1 MMAPLQAGD
10 VAPEPLDMTA
20 VAMLS
25 HEVGGVL
32 DAYVQCIDDDEL
44 ESWPDFFTEKCLY
57 RIIPREN
64 YERGLPAAVMWCD
77 SRDMMA
83 DRITALRHANIY
95 QVQWYRHIISNPR
108 ILSATGDEIH
118 VQSNYAVF
126 RTCNDGES
134 TVYNVGRYVD
144 VIVRDNGVL
153 KFRERSVI
161 YDTHKISTL
170 MVIPI

>member
-1 MMAPLQAGD
+1 MPN
-10 VAPEPLDMTA
+10 VTTPELK
-20 VAMLS
+20 S
-25 HEVGGVL
+25 EVEDL
-32 DAYVQCIDDDEL
+32 LNAYAQCIDDDDL
-44 ESWPDFFTEKCLY
+44 ENWPNFFTEQCLY

-64 YERGLPAAVMWCD
+64 HEIGLPVAVIWCD
-77 SRDMMA
+77 SKGMLN
-83 DRITALRHANIY
+83 DRVTALRHANVY

-108 ILSATGDEIH
+108 ILSFDGDEIH

-126 RTCNDGES
+126 KTCNDGES

-153 KFRERSVI
+153 KFKERSAI
-161 YDTHKISTL
+161 YDTHKITTL

>member
-1 MMAPLQAGD
+1 MPN
-10 VAPEPLDMTA
+10 VTPPELK
-20 VAMLS
+20 S
-25 HEVGGVL
+25 EVEDL
-32 DAYVQCIDDDEL
+32 LNAYVQCIDDDDL
-44 ESWPDFFTEKCLY
+44 ENWPNFFTEQCLY

-64 YERGLPAAVMWCD
+64 HEVGLPVAVIWCD
-77 SRDMMA
+77 SKGMLN
-83 DRITALRHANIY
+83 DRVTALRHANVY

-108 ILSATGDEIH
+108 ILSFDGDEIH

-126 RTCNDGES
+126 KTCNDGES

-153 KFRERSVI
+153 KFKERSAI
-161 YDTHKISTL
+161 YDTHKITTL

>member
-1 MMAPLQAGD
+1 MVSLHSGD
-10 VAPEPLDMTA
+10 AAAESLDKLA
-20 VAMLS
+20 EAMLDR
-25 HEVGGVL
+25 EVGEL
-32 DAYVQCIDDDEL
+32 LNAYVQSIDDDEL

-57 RIIPREN
+57 RIVPREN
-64 YERGLPAAVMWCD
+64 HERGLPAAVMWCD
-77 SRDMMA
+77 SRDMMV

-95 QVQWYRHIISNPR
+95 QVQWYRHIISAPR
-108 ILSATGDEIH
+108 ILAVTGDEIH
-118 VQSNYAVF
+118 VRSNYAVF

-144 VIVRDNGVL
+144 VIVRDKDVL

>member
-1 MMAPLQAGD
+1 MPN
-10 VAPEPLDMTA
+10 VTTPELK
-20 VAMLS
+20 S
-25 HEVGGVL
+25 EVEDL
-32 DAYVQCIDDDEL
+32 LNAYAQCIDDDDL
-44 ESWPDFFTEKCLY
+44 ENWPNFFTEQCLY

-64 YERGLPAAVMWCD
+64 HEVGLPVAVIWCD
-77 SRDMMA
+77 SKGMLN
-83 DRITALRHANIY
+83 DRVTALRHANVY

-108 ILSATGDEIH
+108 ILSFDGDEIH

-126 RTCNDGES
+126 KTCNDGES

-153 KFRERSVI
+153 KFKERSAI
-161 YDTHKISTL
+161 YDTHKITTL